1 MNKITFFIA
10 LSAIFCA
17 CSDNKTYN
25 VSGTVENGKDSMLYI
40 EASTLEGVKV
50 LDSLRLKEGGEY
62 RFAVEAPTD
71 CPEFFA
77 LRIGQQRIPFSID
90 STECVKIDASLP
102 HFTTDYKVEGN
113 ESSKRIREIYSLQQ
127 KLQNEIVEL
136 ERNKDMFPGDIVDS
150 INVLLK
156 NHKEK
161 IKEKYIFSEASS
173 ASAYYAVCQS
183 ITDLQG
189 TWFVFNPLTDRDDV
203 KAYAAVATAWD
214 CYYPDAQR
222 TEQLCNAAIKG
233 LDTTTTKQQRPIDII
248 NNGVVE
254 ESGII
259 EIELPDISNKTRS
272 LKALK
277 GKVVMLDF
285 TVFGAP
291 ESAERTRLLRS
302 LYEKYADKGFEIYQV
317 ALDDDIHFWKSSV
330 EYLPW
335 ISVHETNGVAT
346 AAYAVS
352 NVPTFFLINRENE
365 IVLRSDFM
373 KGTLEDNLCKLL

>member
-102 HFTTDYKVEGN
+102 HFNTDYKVEGN

-183 ITDLQG
+183 ITDMQG

-233 LDTTTTKQQRPIDII
+233 LDNTTTKQQRPIDII

>member
-40 EASTLEGVKV
+40 EALTLEGVKV

-62 RFAVEAPTD
+62 RFAVEAPTV

-233 LDTTTTKQQRPIDII
+233 LDNTTTKQQRPIDII